1 MEHTS
6 RNFNL
11 QGLSQAELAELVTQ
25 SVKLL
30 SQRHTENTAQPK
42 KELRGTPLR
51 LHV

>member
-6 RNFNL
+6 CNFNL
-11 QGLSQAELAELVTQ
+11 QGLTQAELAELVTQ

-30 SQRHTENTAQPK
+30 SQRHTENTLHPK
-42 KELRGTPLR
+42 EMSGTPLR